1 MFSGTMTMEYMH
13 DGSRPAEAAAATS
26 PEMLAPPVAR
36 PVAADRREKA
46 AKKAKR
52 KAARLRG
59 VWISFTGRIV
69 AQFVGSAAS
78 ILLGLSLLHGYASP
92 PADSASSAPSL
103 VAEPYR
109 GRVVPASSAGA
120 RVRHSLLVLPMDDY
134 SPGAEPGDRFALA
147 LTEAVTASLAE
158 RGSLAVLS
166 RTSASQVD
174 TRRRSMPA
182 IAGEMGVDFVLE
194 ASVTKVENRVRVVA
208 QLIDGRSD
216 EHLWTGRYDG
226 ELGDT
231 LGLQAQVANQIA
243 VGIEAALSRSAIRS
257 SGTSERSSTSE
268 REKPIVAPVRATRQA
283 EPASPSVVDLEARPV
298 FRD

>member
-1 MFSGTMTMEYMH
+1 
-13 DGSRPAEAAAATS
+13 
-26 PEMLAPPVAR
+26 MLAPPVAR
-36 PVAADRREKA
+36 PVAIDRREKA

-59 VWISFTGRIV
+59 VWISFAGRIV

-78 ILLGLSLLHGYASP
+78 ILLGLSLLHSYASP
-92 PADSASSAPSL
+92 PVDAAASALSP
-103 VAEPYR
+103 VAEPYH
-109 GRVVPASSAGA
+109 GRVVPASSAGV

-134 SPGAEPGDRFALA
+134 SPAAEPGDRFALA

-158 RGSLAVLS
+158 CGSLAVLS

-174 TRRRSMPA
+174 TRRRNVPA
-182 IAGEMGVDFVLE
+182 IAGEMGVDLVLE
-194 ASVTKVENRVRVVA
+194 ASVTRVANRVRVVA

-231 LGLQAQVANQIA
+231 LGLQAQVADQIA
-243 VGIEAALSRSAIRS
+243 VGIEAALNRSAIRS
-257 SGTSERSSTSE
+257 SGASERSGTSE
-268 REKPIVAPVRATRQA
+268 RETPIVAPVRATRQA